1 MGAMGE
7 ALNHKELDCFTMRR
21 AEKRMDLG
29 GERGQT
35 PGQAELER
43 KSRDA
48 GRETPGKR
56 GANFGL

>member
-1 MGAMGE
+1 MGE
-7 ALNHKELDCFTMRR
+7 ALNQKELDCFTMTR

-35 PGQAELER
+35 PGQAELET

-56 GANFGL
+56 GASFGL